1 MSKNVNINVVKNTD
15 KKVGAKVDKKTIVK
29 AIAKADVKV
38 DKKTIVKAD
47 VKVDKKAI
55 AKADVKVDKK
65 AIAKVD
71 VKVDKKAIAK
81 ADVKVDKK
89 TIAKADVKVDKK
101 AKTNVDKNIEIMKNK
116 ILKHAN
122 DIWIPSNNL
131 KQTNVKMNT
140 WFDISESKSSTNK
153 KFVNN
158 NYDTEKLEP
167 VKYCSKKIILDLTPY
182 QKNIVN
188 IWLNAYLNMYN
199 IALKYIKNNI
209 IDNKK
214 VLNFYKLR
222 ALLKNEKSQLVKK
235 SSARTHD
242 IDSAIELACQNYK
255 SAMTNYKNGNIKHF
269 RIRYWKKNKKCK
281 MMDLEK
287 GNFNKKGMRKKI
299 LGGIEAFYDG
309 EPYNF
314 GNVDAD
320 CRLIRKENNYYLY
333 VPEKIENEDEDE
345 EEINPITLDPGIRT
359 FNTGITKNKIV
370 KIGENCGE
378 RIKEYLKR
386 KDRIIGNDEISE
398 KIKKKNEKMI
408 NKKISNLKNE
418 LHWKTIN
425 YLVNNNNVILIGNMS
440 SKSIARKESN
450 LNTMSKRIALSL
462 SFYEFK
468 MRLKYMCSRKGK
480 KYGEINEWMTS
491 KMCSICGNIKEDLG
505 GNKIYDCNK
514 CGKTLDRDVN
524 GARNIYIKGIK

>member
-1 MSKNVNINVVKNTD
+1 MFKNTSINAD
-15 KKVGAKVDKKTIVK
+15 KKIGTKVIVK
-29 AIAKADVKV
+29 ANLKADVKV
-38 DKKTIVKAD
+38 DKKTETK
-47 VKVDKKAI
+47 
-55 AKADVKVDKK
+55 
-65 AIAKVD
+65 
-71 VKVDKKAIAK
+71 
-81 ADVKVDKK
+81 
-89 TIAKADVKVDKK
+89 
-101 AKTNVDKNIEIMKNK
+101 VDKNIEIMKNK

-131 KQTNVKMNT
+131 KQINVKMNT

-153 KFVNN
+153 KFINN
-158 NYDTEKLEP
+158 DYDTENLEP
-167 VKYCSKKIILDLTPY
+167 VKYCSKKIILDLTSN
-182 QKNIVN
+182 QKNIIN
-188 IWLNAYLNMYN
+188 NWLNTYLKMYN

-209 IDNKK
+209 VDNKK
-214 VLNFYKLR
+214 VLNFHELR
-222 ALLKNEKSQLVKK
+222 ALLKNEKSELIKK

-242 IDSAIELACQNYK
+242 IDSAIKLACQNYK
-255 SAMTNYKNGNIKHF
+255 SAITNYKNGNIKHF
-269 RIRYWKKNKKCK
+269 RIRYWKNNKKCK

-287 GNFNKKGMRKKI
+287 SNFNEKGMRNKI
-299 LGGIEAFYDG
+299 LGETKGFYNG
-309 EPYNF
+309 KLYNF
-314 GNVDAD
+314 KNVDAD

-333 VPEKIENEDEDE
+333 VPEKIEEIE
-345 EEINPITLDPGIRT
+345 EEKKEKINPITLDPGIRT

-370 KIGENCGE
+370 KIGENCGK
-378 RIKEYLKR
+378 RIKEYLER
-386 KDRIIGNDEISE
+386 KDKIMKNEKISE

-440 SKSIARKESN
+440 SKSIVSKEGN
-450 LNTMSKRIALSL
+450 LNAMSKRIASSL

-468 MRLKYMCSRKGK
+468 MRLKYMCGRKGK

-514 CGKTLDRDVN
+514 CKKTLDRDVN